1 MFKLHV
7 LSAALV
13 VSLSG
18 TAAVAQP
25 AMPAAQK
32 PVAAPPRTIALVAAV
47 GDQFTRVRQKQQ
59 VGSHLE
65 NFTRDVVQMPD
76 QSLNMAV
83 LRGLDKAVAADE
95 PNSRRVLLALTVEPE
110 AEKVLP
116 VEREQRT
123 LAKLTQALK
132 DMPQRQEWDEIIAVT
147 PKWLLSERQGM
158 GGKLSGIGLYV
169 QPLENNLRSITSSS
183 LQTSGSQQNVETPDR
198 EDTKSS
204 VYVAPYFYVIV
215 TTFDAKTMRVIKSEA
230 RHDYRKMYDPKST
243 AIDVEKSF
251 SPEQMAEA
259 VTDFVETSTL
269 RAVSKADRSGNV
281 EVRQPKE
288 VPQQK

>member
-1 MFKLHV
+1 MFKLRV
-7 LSAALV
+7 LSVAVVFLAGSAAMAQQAIPA
-13 VSLSG
+13 G
-18 TAAVAQP
+18 QKPATAA
-25 AMPAAQK
+25 
-32 PVAAPPRTIALVAAV
+32 PRTIALVAAV

-116 VEREQRT
+116 VERELRT

-215 TTFDAKTMRVIKSEA
+215 TTFDAKTMRVIKSES

-259 VTDFVETSTL
+259 VSDFVETSTL
-269 RAVSKADRSGNV
+269 RAVSKTDRSGSV

-288 VPQQK
+288 VPLQR

>member
-1 MFKLHV
+1 MFKLNLLSV
-7 LSAALV
+7 SAAFLAG
-13 VSLSG
+13 S
-18 TAAVAQP
+18 AMAQQT
-25 AMPAAQK
+25 MPAGHK
-32 PVAAPPRTIALVAAV
+32 PVDTAPRTIALVAAV

-83 LRGLDKAVAADE
+83 LRGLDKAVAADQ
-95 PNSRRVLLALTVEPE
+95 PNAKRVLMALTVEPE
-110 AEKVLP
+110 AEKVQP

-215 TTFDAKTMRVIKSEA
+215 TTFDAKTMRVIKSES

-269 RAVSKADRSGNV
+269 RAVSKTNRSGNV

-288 VPQQK
+288 VPVQK